1 MDLSE
6 ILNSFAFKSGKELLV
21 GLDTPDDAAV
31 YQLDSQK
38 ALVQTVD
45 FFTPIVNDP
54 FLFGQI
60 AAANAL
66 SDIYAMGGRPLV
78 ALNIVAFPCKLDFSI
93 LREILRGGKEKVE
106 EAGAYVI
113 GGHSVDD
120 DEPKYGL
127 AITGLVNPSEITSLD
142 KAKPGDVLILTK
154 PLGIGILATALKAEL
169 VTEKDIEEAILNAV
183 YLNKGAA
190 EAASKVGAKAVTD
203 ITGFGFLGHLFE
215 MLEASEVAAEIALRK
230 VPIYEKALE
239 FAEIGIMPVG
249 LHNNRRFLEGKVQFD
264 KGIQE
269 VWADMLYDPET
280 SGGLLISVS
289 EKRLK
294 EVLNLL
300 KGKSPCASVVG
311 RVVEGTP
318 FIKIHS

>member
-1 MDLSE
+1 
-6 ILNSFAFKSGKELLV
+6 V

-31 YQLDSQK
+31 YQLNSQH

-106 EAGAYVI
+106 EAGAYII
-113 GGHSVDD
+113 GGHTVDD

-127 AITGLVNPSEITSLD
+127 AITGLVNPDEVTSLD
-142 KAKPGDVLILTK
+142 KAKPGEVLILTK
-154 PLGIGILATALKAEL
+154 PLGIGILATALKADL
-169 VTEKDIEEAILNAV
+169 VTEKDIEEAILNAA

-190 EAASKVGAKAVTD
+190 EVALKVGAKAVTD

-215 MLEASEVAAEIALRK
+215 MLKASNVAAEIELEK

-239 FAEIGIMPVG
+239 FVEMGIMPAG
-249 LHNNRRFLEGKVQFD
+249 LHNNRGFLEGKVHLGGKLQ
-264 KGIQE
+264 Q
-269 VWADMLYDPET
+269 VLLDMLYDPET
-280 SGGLLISVS
+280 SGGLLISVPENRVDEALS
-289 EKRLK
+289 
-294 EVLNLL
+294 LL
-300 KGKSPCASVVG
+300 KDESPCASVVG
-311 RVVEGTP
+311 KIVEGTP
-318 FIKIHS
+318 SVRVI

>member
-1 MDLSE
+1 M
-6 ILNSFAFKSGKELLV
+6 V

-31 YQLDSQK
+31 YQLNSQH

-45 FFTPIVNDP
+45 FFTPVVNDP

-127 AITGLVNPSEITSLD
+127 AITGLVNPDEVTSLD
-142 KAKPGDVLILTK
+142 KAKPGEVLILTK
-154 PLGIGILATALKAEL
+154 PLGIGVLATALKADL
-169 VTEKDIEEAILNAV
+169 VTEKDIEEAILNAA

-190 EAASKVGAKAVTD
+190 EVALKVGAKAVTD

-215 MLEASEVAAEIALRK
+215 MLKASNVAAEIELEK

-239 FAEIGIMPVG
+239 FVEMGIMPAG
-249 LHNNRRFLEGKVQFD
+249 LHNNRSFLEGKVHLSGKLQQVLLD
-264 KGIQE
+264 
-269 VWADMLYDPET
+269 VLYDPET
-280 SGGLLISVS
+280 SGGLLISLS
-289 EKRLK
+289 ENRVDEAL
-294 EVLNLL
+294 VLL
-300 KGKSPCASVVG
+300 KDKSPCASVVG
-311 RVVEGTP
+311 RIVEGTP
-318 FIKIHS
+318 TVKVI

>member
-1 MDLSE
+1 M
-6 ILNSFAFKSGKELLV
+6 V

-31 YQLDSQK
+31 YQLNSQH

-45 FFTPIVNDP
+45 FFTPVVNDP

-127 AITGLVNPSEITSLD
+127 AITGLVNPDEVTSLD
-142 KAKPGDVLILTK
+142 KAKPGEVLILTK
-154 PLGIGILATALKAEL
+154 PLGIGVLATALKSDL
-169 VTEKDIEEAILNAV
+169 VTEKDIEEAILNAA

-190 EAASKVGAKAVTD
+190 EVALKVGAKAVTD

-215 MLEASEVAAEIALRK
+215 MLKASNVAAEIELEK

-239 FAEIGIMPVG
+239 FVEMGIMPAG
-249 LHNNRRFLEGKVQFD
+249 LHNNRSFLEGKVHLSGKLQQVLLD
-264 KGIQE
+264 
-269 VWADMLYDPET
+269 VLYDPET
-280 SGGLLISVS
+280 SGGLLISLS
-289 EKRLK
+289 ENRVDEAL
-294 EVLNLL
+294 VLL
-300 KGKSPCASVVG
+300 KDKSPCASVVG
-311 RVVEGTP
+311 RIVEGTP
-318 FIKIHS
+318 TVKVI

>member
-1 MDLSE
+1 M
-6 ILNSFAFKSGKELLV
+6 

-31 YQLDSQK
+31 YQLNSQH

-106 EAGAYVI
+106 EAGAYII

-120 DEPKYGL
+120 EEPKYGL
-127 AITGLVNPSEITSLD
+127 AITGLVNPGEVTSLD
-142 KAKPGDVLILTK
+142 KAKPGEVLILTK
-154 PLGIGILATALKAEL
+154 PLGIGILATGLKADL
-169 VTEKDIEEAILNAV
+169 LTEEDIEEAISNAA
-183 YLNKGAA
+183 YLNQGAA
-190 EAASKVGAKAVTD
+190 EVAFKVGAKAVTD

-215 MLEASEVAAEIALRK
+215 MLKASDVAAEIELEK
-230 VPIYEKALE
+230 IPIYEKALE
-239 FAEIGIMPVG
+239 FAEMGIMPAG
-249 LHNNRRFLEGKVQFD
+249 LHNNRRFLEGKVQLGG
-264 KGIQE
+264 KLQQ
-269 VWADMLYDPET
+269 VLLDMLYDPET
-280 SGGLLISVS
+280 SGGLLISVPENRVDEALS
-289 EKRLK
+289 
-294 EVLNLL
+294 LL
-300 KGKSPCASVVG
+300 RDESPCASVVG
-311 RVVEGTP
+311 RIVEGTP
-318 FIKIHS
+318 LVRVI